1 MPASALVSV
10 EEYLNTIYHPDCD
23 YVDGRVVERNLGEL
37 DHSDLQGEV
46 VVYFRLRRKQW
57 GVHAFL
63 ELRVQVSPT
72 RFRIPDVCV
81 TVGAKPT
88 EQILRTPPF
97 RFWQSR
103 SCQRKIE
110 NGTFWRELPTTWHFG
125 VRYVWV
131 IDPRSKEGWVHT
143 TAGVEQVKDGILR
156 TQDPALEMSLP
167 EIFAS
172 IEER

>member
-1 MPASALVSV
+1 MPTSALVSV
-10 EEYLNTIYHPDCD
+10 EEYLNTSYDPDCD

-37 DHSDLQGEV
+37 DHSDLQTEIAV
-46 VVYFRLRRKQW
+46 FFRLRGRQW
-57 GVHAFL
+57 GVHAFV
-63 ELRVQVSPT
+63 EQRVQVSPT

-97 RFWQSR
+97 LTIEILSKKDRR
-103 SCQRKIE
+103 RNVLEKIDDY
-110 NGTFWRELPTTWHFG
+110 LAFG
-125 VRYVWV
+125 VLFVWV
-131 IDPRSKEGWVHT
+131 IDPRSQEGWVHT

-172 IEER
+172 IEKG